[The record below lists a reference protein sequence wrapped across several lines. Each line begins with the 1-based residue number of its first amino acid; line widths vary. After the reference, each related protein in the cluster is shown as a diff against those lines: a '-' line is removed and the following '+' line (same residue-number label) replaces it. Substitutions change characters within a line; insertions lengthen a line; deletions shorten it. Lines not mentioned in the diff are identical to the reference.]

1 MSAAPNAVGMADYQ
15 PWCHIDVLHEYFDGA
30 GQPGCEVTPTPTTR
44 KVLER
49 FGMIVGAAGHR
60 FTIYTDSQR
69 PDNGFSETIA
79 SKELIFRLSVR
90 GDAFQLYTDLP
101 RRPGHVLLLS
111 TGAVGVVAGGGPL
124 TTGSQVSEDDLL
136 ALTTESFDYQTK
148 PPLAGGTKLQVI
160 DRSGNQF
167 ATVTATRSPGLPI
180 DVGGFGPG
188 SYTLVRGK
196 RQIYAFMAEP
206 SLIGAP
212 SIGVVSI
219 FGRDVLE
226 SVSRGTKKPTKLGN
240 KAAAP
245 VYTVTYPAR
254 SSVWRYDIFAKGQT
268 AGNYSVSESPGHDA
282 MSFTP
287 VEGVRT
293 PAGGLSMS
301 FESDATRPIPMRA
314 RPAHQFQLL
323 DDRRVIL
330 DALPTP
336 ALGLNRGSDGRQL
349 CSRMFIHL

>member
-1 MSAAPNAVGMADYQ
+1 MSD
-15 PWCHIDVLHEYFDGA
+15 FDGA
-30 GQPGCEVTPTPTTR
+30 GQPGCEMIPTLATR

-49 FGMIVGAAGHR
+49 LGMIVGSAGHR
-60 FTIYTDSQR
+60 FTVYTDSQR
-69 PDNGFSETIA
+69 PDYGFGETIA

-101 RRPGHVLLLS
+101 RRQGHVLFLS
-111 TGAVGVVAGGGPL
+111 TGAAGNAAGGGPL
-124 TTGSQVSEDDLL
+124 TAGPHVSEDDLL
-136 ALTTESFDYQTK
+136 ALTTEHLDWQPK
-148 PPLAGGTKLQVI
+148 LPIAGGTKLQLI
-160 DRSGNQF
+160 DRSGAQLV
-167 ATVTATRSPGLPI
+167 TVTATRSPGLRI
-180 DVGGFGPG
+180 DVSGFGPG
-188 SYTLVRGK
+188 SYALAHGK
-196 RQIYAFMAEP
+196 KQIYAFMAEA

-226 SVSRGTKKPTKLGN
+226 LASRGKKKPAKLGD

-268 AGNYSVSESPGHDA
+268 AGDYSISESPGHEA

-287 VEGVRT
+287 VGGVRT
-293 PAGGLSMS
+293 PAGGLSMA
-301 FESDATRPIPMRA
+301 FESDAKQPIPMRA

-323 DDRRVIL
+323 DGRRVVF

-336 ALGLNRGSDGRQL
+336 APGLNRGSDGRQL
-349 CSRMFIHL
+349 CSRMFVHL